1 MPYVEYDEARAVCSE
16 CGRAFPDEEALAAHR
31 RESHDVPD
39 VTRVPVRPRRTAGDR
54 RSTDP
59 PR

>member
-16 CGRAFPDEEALAAHR
+16 CGRAFPDEEALEAHR

-39 VTRVPVRPRRTAGDR
+39 VTRVPVRSKRPSGARRA
-54 RSTDP
+54 STRPD
-59 PR
+59 